1 MTLQKSKFLLWFL
14 IAAISSQSA
23 GICSGIQTNP
33 KSARA
38 DKSGTR
44 APIKPAPASLSTL
57 DQDVNAPVKDKWALV
72 IGISKFQNPQISL
85 RYAAKDATDFY
96 NYLVTDGGFARDHVK
111 LLTNEK
117 ATHTRI
123 LSELGDKW
131 LPRVANPDDLVII
144 YVSSHGSSSDY
155 DVDGDNFIVTYD
167 TEPTDLYTTA
177 LDMQELAKIIKHRVH
192 SRRVA
197 LFLDACHS
205 GAITPEAKGMSRT
218 PRIDASK
225 IAVGTGQLV
234 ICSSKTDQ
242 VSWELKNVPNSVF
255 TKYLIDGLRLN
266 GPKTKLGDA
275 FGYMQDKVQE
285 TVLRERGELQTPV
298 LRSEWKGDDLVVA
311 VKPVSPRP
319 GMIDDQQSSP
329 ESIPAVVT
337 ASNRPAVSAPTSL
350 PIVTASS
357 IPVVAAQSKPIVPAS
372 SKPAVMVLP
381 TTPTRIPV
389 NQTPIIE
396 HVNNNQTTA
405 VVPATVHF
413 KDQILLLPI
422 SRASKETVVPSSGDL
437 WGVVSSPEEFS
448 SLPSILTAE
457 ISKKLTAKTGMPV
470 ITANYAP
477 SSPREISKLAVRT
490 SCKFVLQVSF
500 ESVEWR
506 PGMMSNKYKM
516 ALSGNLISGETGI
529 VSDTIAPFET
539 KKSPFK
545 GDMKGGRKFF
555 EEDLAPEAAS
565 HLVDAVARD
574 LGK

>member
-1 MTLQKSKFLLWFL
+1 MMLWSEGWFMMLRITMTTRKSIFLLWLL

-23 GICSGIQTNP
+23 GICSGIETNR
-33 KSARA
+33 SARA
-38 DKSGTR
+38 DKSVTR
-44 APIKPAPASLSTL
+44 LPVKPAPAQPSTSA
-57 DQDVNAPVKDKWALV
+57 QDVNSPVKDKWALV
-72 IGISKFQNPQISL
+72 IGISKFQNPQLSL

-111 LLTNEK
+111 LLTNEN

-131 LPRVANPDDLVII
+131 LPRVANPDDLVIVYI
-144 YVSSHGSSSDY
+144 SSHGSSSDY

-177 LDMQELAKIIKHRVH
+177 LDMQELTKIIKHRVH

-205 GAITPEAKGMSRT
+205 GAITPEAKGMTRT
-218 PRIDASK
+218 PRIDANK
-225 IAVGTGQLV
+225 IALGTGQLV

-242 VSWELKNVPNSVF
+242 VSWELKSVPNSVF

-266 GPKTKLGDA
+266 GPKTKLGEA

-319 GMIDDQQSSP
+319 AMIDDQTSP
-329 ESIPAVVT
+329 ESFPAAVP
-337 ASNRPAVSAPTSL
+337 ASNKSAISAP
-350 PIVTASS
+350 S
-357 IPVVAAQSKPIVPAS
+357 IPVVPTL
-372 SKPAVMVLP
+372 SKPAVSVLP

-389 NQTPIIE
+389 SQTSVTENISKESI
-396 HVNNNQTTA
+396 A
-405 VVPATVHF
+405 VAPKMVSF

-422 SRASKETVVPSSGDL
+422 NRAGKETVIPCIGGL
-437 WGVVSSPEEFS
+437 WGVVKSTKELS

-457 ISKKLTAKTGMPV
+457 ISKRLTAKTGMPV
-470 ITANYAP
+470 IIANYAP
-477 SSPREISKLAVRT
+477 SSPSEINKLAAQA
-490 SCKFVLQVSF
+490 SCKFVLQVLF

-506 PGMMSNKYKM
+506 PGMISNKYKM
-516 ALSGNLISGETGI
+516 TLSGNLISGETGI
-529 VSDTIAPFET
+529 VSNTIPTLET

-545 GDMKGGRKFF
+545 GDMKGGRIYF
-555 EEDLAPEAAS
+555 EEDIAPEAAA